1 MADPVSLGVVLSQ
14 PFMQRALLGGLLTG
28 SLGGLLGSF
37 AVLRQLSFFSDALGH
52 SALLGV
58 SLGIVLNINPTL
70 VLIPFAVV
78 FALLVNALV
87 ERSRLPADALLNIV
101 YSSSLA
107 FAVVALSLV
116 ETYRGGIQQL
126 LFGDIL
132 GISWGD
138 LLLIGALAVAAV
150 AYLLLTLR
158 AQILLT
164 LHGDLASAF
173 GVKTSRHQV
182 TFIVLLALVVAA
194 SIKAVGVLLISA
206 FVVFPACSSRLVSR
220 RFPAYVLLSSLLG
233 GACALIGLLASGW
246 TNLPSGPCVV
256 VVQFSAFLLTLL
268 LSQPLRRLATGRP
281 AALPSGDLPA
291 SVTPDR
297 PRKDDRGSMNP

>member
-1 MADPVSLGVVLSQ
+1 MADPISLGVVLSQ

-52 SALLGV
+52 SALLGI
-58 SLGIVLNINPTL
+58 SLGIVLNINPTV

-78 FALLVNALV
+78 FALLVNELV

-138 LLLIGALAVAAV
+138 LAIIGALAAGALT
-150 AYLLLTLR
+150 YLLLTLR
-158 AQILLT
+158 AQVLLT

-173 GVKTSRHQV
+173 GVKTGFHRLA
-182 TFIVLLALVVAA
+182 FIVLLALVVAA

-233 GACALIGLLASGW
+233 GSCALIGLLGSGL

-256 VVQFSAFLLTLL
+256 VVQFIAFLLTLL
-268 LSQPLRRLATGRP
+268 LSQPLRRLSSAQAAPP
-281 AALPSGDLPA
+281 AFPTILH
-291 SVTPDR
+291 PD
-297 PRKDDRGSMNP
+297 P